1 MCHSFS
7 PSQSIL
13 RYGESKRAILVI
25 SPNLAHLTRCIAGQI
40 KRNFGSKDIL
50 KLAVNK
56 ILSTNSDATQS
67 NFLLHAV
74 RLLYP
79 HEINKLRGIMKF
91 AKYGSFTGSVISK
104 IGNPV
109 MLGHDDDETR
119 RVSYD
124 RRNYPIRDLTPNT
137 LCAFACT

>member
-1 MCHSFS
+1 MQHN
-7 PSQSIL
+7 Q
-13 RYGESKRAILVI
+13 I
-25 SPNLAHLTRCIAGQI
+25 SCCT
-40 KRNFGSKDIL
+40 
-50 KLAVNK
+50 
-56 ILSTNSDATQS
+56 LSEFYTP
-67 NFLLHAV
+67 
-74 RLLYP
+74 R
-79 HEINKLRGIMKF
+79 EINKLRGIIKF

-124 RRNYPIRDLTPNT
+124 RRNHPICDLTPNT